1 MQDVANSK
9 IAVFIDFE
17 NVALSADKQF
27 DDFDLGL
34 ILKAVQKRGRV
45 TIKRAYG
52 DWSRLSRYRDAL
64 RENAVELVQLY
75 SYPQQQGGKNRA
87 DIRLVIDVME
97 CLFTLE
103 YIDTIVIV
111 SGDSDFSSLM
121 SKSREYG
128 KYTIGVGVKASTSDL
143 LTKSC
148 DEFLFYDEL
157 LETSYQAI
165 RTRRE
170 ETVSE
175 AAPEAPAEVAPPP
188 AIIEKTTQ
196 KPAPPPAPPPPV
208 VKRTPPPITVIS
220 HSTLPPAAPPVNYSE
235 RDALQYFFE
244 DIRLPLLP
252 ADVRQKTLAD
262 LLEAAAP
269 GKTLNQVI
277 NAVKVKYD
285 YGNVYGKREDIRLVA
300 KLACR
305 AGVFDFGKER
315 PSLAAYLRRVVVNDS
330 KQAAALTDEALL
342 RISLEANFPLT
353 LKGAAQTFFPSDEG
367 RCEELLDQMTAQG
380 VVERTGDSY
389 RLKMTD
395 TINRLLQAPELAA
408 VKRDLDGV
416 LFTPQ
421 EEITHAKADDLLTR
435 ASELRRDFSA
445 SSQLGLRG
453 LRMLTHLY
461 QRREKGLGVDEFL
474 WRTATCCTAR
484 AGVSFHNHD
493 YFTARQH
500 YLAFFWIL
508 QEGEM
513 AWEMLRSLTP
523 HMLSYYWMT
532 LSHELDFYVTSFSG
546 QSPPS
551 ETVMAI
557 VHALNSGAQEKLTQL
572 AYNLAV
578 VNAGQLRSLIE
589 QLETELSAP
598 EQQTALALLKAG
610 HERFL
615 AG

>member
-1 MQDVANSK
+1 MQEEQTSK

-17 NVALSADKQF
+17 NVAIGADKQF

-34 ILKAVQKRGRV
+34 ILKAVQRRGRV

-52 DWSRLSRYRDAL
+52 DWSRLSRYRETL

-75 SYPQQQGGKNRA
+75 SSPQHGKNRA

-97 CLFTLE
+97 CMFNLE
-103 YIDTIVIV
+103 YIDIIVIV
-111 SGDSDFSSLM
+111 SGDSDFSPLM
-121 SKSREYG
+121 SRSREYG
-128 KYTIGVGVKASTSDL
+128 KYTIGVGVKASTSET
-143 LTKSC
+143 LTKAC
-148 DEFLFYDEL
+148 DEFIFYDEL
-157 LETSYQAI
+157 LEASYQANLA
-165 RTRRE
+165 RRE
-170 ETVSE
+170 EPLPE
-175 AAPEAPAEVAPPP
+175 AAPELPVEPPP
-188 AIIEKTTQ
+188 VSPEKALR
-196 KPAPPPAPPPPV
+196 KPAPQPAPPPPV
-208 VKRTPPPITVIS
+208 VKRSPPPITVIS
-220 HSTLPPAAPPVNYSE
+220 SSLSVPAAPPVNYSE

-252 ADVRQKTLAD
+252 ADVRQKILSD

-305 AGVFDFGKER
+305 AGVFEFGKER
-315 PSLAAYLRRVVVNDS
+315 PSLAAYLRRVAASDP
-330 KQAAALTDEALL
+330 KQAAYLTDQALL
-342 RISLEANFPLT
+342 RISLEANFSLSLP
-353 LKGAAQTFFPSDEG
+353 GATQAFFAPMHDEG
-367 RCEELLDQMTAQG
+367 RCEDLLENLLRQG
-380 VVERTGDSY
+380 LIEQIGEQY
-389 RLKMTD
+389 RVKTTD
-395 TINRLLQAPELAA
+395 TVNRLLQAPELMA
-408 VKRDLDGV
+408 VKRDLDGIM
-416 LFTPQ
+416 FAPS
-421 EEITHAKADDLLTR
+421 EERTRAKADDLLTK
-435 ASELRRDFSA
+435 ASDVRRNFSL

-453 LRMLTHLY
+453 LRMLADLY

-474 WRTATCCTAR
+474 WRTAACCAAR

-532 LSHELDFYVTSFSG
+532 LSHELDFFVSSFSG

-557 VHALNSGAQEKLTQL
+557 VHVLDDAEQEKLAQL
-572 AYNLAV
+572 AYNLAI

-589 QLETELSAP
+589 QIETELPSP
-598 EQQTALALLKAG
+598 EQQTALALLKAT

-615 AG
+615 TG